1 MPPPPEPL
9 VSFVV
14 PSYNYARY
22 LTDCLDSI
30 FAQQGNYLFE
40 VIAVDDASSDN
51 SVEILERYRNDPRMR
66 IILHDRNQGHVK
78 TVNEGLTLARGQF
91 VARID
96 SDDRYRPD
104 FLRVLLP
111 KFDHP
116 EVGFVYGD
124 AAIMDS
130 TGTVT
135 APSSDHVHHGS
146 DYRGNEL
153 LGLLRENFIC
163 APTGIA
169 RRSAWHEAMPIPAH
183 LAFNDWYFNLM
194 MARRHD
200 FHFVS
205 HVVADYRVHPAN
217 HHSRIIADK
226 SEEPSIRHVLDY
238 IFSEP
243 ESTPAL
249 DARKQS
255 FRGRAYSAQY
265 LTLAN
270 KYFGYQLLAD
280 ARRCYLAAMRYSP
293 AEALSINTLRML
305 LATYLS
311 PESYRALKRLLKPQ
325 AQSAPR

>member
-1 MPPPPEPL
+1 MPESLAPL

-22 LTDCLDSI
+22 LPDCIDGI
-30 FAQQGNYLFE
+30 FSQEGNFAFE
-40 VIAVDDASSDN
+40 LIAIDDASSDN
-51 SVEILERYRNDPRMR
+51 SVEILQRYAKDPRMR

-78 TVNEGLTLARGQF
+78 TVNEGLSLARGQF

-96 SDDRYRPD
+96 SDDRYRPG
-104 FLRVLLP
+104 FLRTLLP

-116 EVGFVYGD
+116 QVGFVYGD
-124 AAIMDS
+124 AAIMDPA
-130 TGTVT
+130 GTVT
-135 APSSDHVHHGS
+135 TPSVDRHHNGQ
-146 DYRGNEL
+146 DFEGNEL
-153 LGLLRENFIC
+153 LGLLRENYIC

-169 RRSAWHEAMPIPAH
+169 RRKAWHEAMPIPAH

-200 FHFVS
+200 FCYVNT
-205 HVVADYRVHPAN
+205 VVADYRVHTAN
-217 HHSRIIADK
+217 HHSRIIADR

-243 ESTPAL
+243 EATPAL
-249 DARKQS
+249 EARKQS
-255 FRGRAYSAQY
+255 FKGRAYAAQY

-270 KYFGYQLLAD
+270 KYFGCQLLAD
-280 ARRCYLAAMRYSP
+280 ARRCYLTAIRYSSP
-293 AEALSINTLRML
+293 EALSLRTLRLL

-311 PESYRALKRLLKPQ
+311 PVAYSALKRPLNG
-325 AQSAPR
+325 R